1 MTHANTPQKSA
12 LPIPVL
18 SVAQMYAA
26 DQAATAS
33 GVSTLT
39 LMEAAGV
46 ALAREIQKRWAR
58 QNILILCGPG
68 NNGGDGFVLARLL
81 FNTGWPVK
89 VALLGEVSA
98 LKGDAAVN
106 AKAWQAMGGLVHPLT
121 TDALD
126 ELFSSRPLIVDALFG
141 AGLNRGVSD
150 AAADAIKRI
159 NADELTCV
167 SVDVPSGVHGDRGVI
182 LPVNLGTP
190 GVAPASALTV
200 TFFQPKPAHLLYPA
214 RQLCGEIV
222 VADIGI
228 PESVLDAIKPETWV
242 NGPGLWVLPQ
252 PDWQSHKY
260 KRGHALVFGGP
271 DMTGAARLAGHAA
284 RRVGAGLLTYAVP
297 SRALG
302 VYAGDQPGAFV
313 KAVDTSADLDEVLS
327 DHRKNAILIGP
338 GGGVGAQ
345 TSALVLKCLHTNR
358 PVVLDADALT
368 SFATDP
374 ELLFEAIQSRNAA
387 TVLTPHDAEFRRLF
401 QVRGSKLDQA
411 RQAAQ
416 LSGAVVLL
424 KGPDT
429 VIAGPDGRAV
439 INPIT
444 APWLATG
451 GSGDVLAGLIVG
463 LLAQG
468 MTPWHAASAAA
479 WLHAKAGATL
489 GNGLLA
495 EDLADQVVK
504 VIKTLL

>member
-1 MTHANTPQKSA
+1 MTHIIALQK
-12 LPIPVL
+12 PVL

-26 DQAATAS
+26 DQAAAAA
-33 GVSTLT
+33 GVPTLT
-39 LMEAAGV
+39 LMEAAGA

-81 FNTGWPVK
+81 FNAGWPVR
-89 VALLGEVSA
+89 VALLGDASA

-106 AKAWQAMGGLVHPLT
+106 AKAWAAMGGLAHPLT

-126 ELFSSRPLIVDALFG
+126 DLFLSRPLVVDALFG
-141 AGLNRGVSD
+141 AGLNRGID
-150 AAADAIKRI
+150 GAAAEAIRRI
-159 NADELTCV
+159 NADDLTCI
-167 SVDVPSGVHGDRGVI
+167 SVDVPSGVHGDRAVM

-190 GVAPASALTV
+190 GVAPKSALTV
-200 TFFQPKPAHLLYPA
+200 TFFHLKAAHVFYPA
-214 RQLCGEIV
+214 RQLCGEVV

-228 PESVLDAIKPETWV
+228 PESVLETIKPEAWV
-242 NGPGLWVLPQ
+242 NTPALWNLPQ

-297 SRALG
+297 SRAQAI
-302 VYAGDQPGAFV
+302 YASDQPGAFV
-313 KAVDTSADLDEVLS
+313 KAVDTSAHLDELLS

-338 GGGVGAQ
+338 GAGVGAQ

-368 SFATDP
+368 CFATDP
-374 ELLFEAIQSRNAA
+374 ELLFEAIQSRTAG
-387 TVLTPHDAEFRRLF
+387 TILTPHDAEFRRLF
-401 QVRGSKLDQA
+401 QVRGAKLDQA

-429 VIAGPDGRAV
+429 VIAGPDGRAA
-439 INPIT
+439 INTIS

-468 MTPWHAASAAA
+468 MTPWHAASASA
-479 WLHAKAGATL
+479 WLHAQAGATL
-489 GNGLLA
+489 GAGLVA
-495 EDLADQVVK
+495 EDLADQVAKEIKYVK
-504 VIKTLL
+504 